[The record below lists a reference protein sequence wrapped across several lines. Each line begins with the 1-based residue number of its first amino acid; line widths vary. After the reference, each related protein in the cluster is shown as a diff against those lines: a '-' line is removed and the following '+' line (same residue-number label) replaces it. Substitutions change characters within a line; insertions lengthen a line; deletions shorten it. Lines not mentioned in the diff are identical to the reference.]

1 MTGCLVSLSD
11 RADRP
16 PRVLSN
22 GEVIDIGGKR
32 IRYIDTP
39 HVPHGRDARVIYEEN
54 SQPLF
59 CGDLFTHL
67 GNGPAITE
75 HDIVGPAP
83 AAEDIFYD
91 TSQEPSIA
99 PTVRS
104 LADLA
109 PRTLALMHG
118 SSYVGDAVA
127 ALLDLAGAYR
137 RLRAAMADVPA

>member
-1 MTGCLVSLSD
+1 
-11 RADRP
+11 
-16 PRVLSN
+16 
-22 GEVIDIGGKR
+22 
-32 IRYIDTP
+32 
-39 HVPHGRDARVIYEEN
+39 VPHGRDARVIYEEN

>member
-1 MTGCLVSLSD
+1 MPGV
-11 RADRP
+11 A
-16 PRVLSN
+16 
-22 GEVIDIGGKR
+22 E
-32 IRYIDTP
+32 RYGRDTP
-39 HVPHGRDARVIYEEN
+39 HVPNGRDARVIYEEN

-59 CGDLFTHL
+59 CGNLFTHL